1 MLIPTT
7 TVNYNLRYNLPL
19 KEMNFGFVERK
30 KSYIIKDTYI
40 MLITNLFN
48 KQKQQKWFTTIL
60 CERLLEILG
69 LNIIF
74 SNLY

>member
-1 MLIPTT
+1 
-7 TVNYNLRYNLPL
+7 
-19 KEMNFGFVERK
+19 MNFGFVERK
-30 KSYIIKDTYI
+30 NHIIKDTYI
-40 MLITNLFN
+40 MMITNLFN